1 MRRGSA
7 IPTLRKQPGRGRPLQ
22 PALVHMRRALLHLD
36 VGRNKMLRC
45 AAGKCRGTVR
55 TRAMG
60 GAQGCSAGYS
70 YSYSKVPLWASERK
84 DAQRISSLSPD
95 ET

>member
-1 MRRGSA
+1 
-7 IPTLRKQPGRGRPLQ
+7 
-22 PALVHMRRALLHLD
+22 
-36 VGRNKMLRC
+36 
-45 AAGKCRGTVR
+45 
-55 TRAMG
+55 MG

>member
-1 MRRGSA
+1 
-7 IPTLRKQPGRGRPLQ
+7 
-22 PALVHMRRALLHLD
+22 
-36 VGRNKMLRC
+36 
-45 AAGKCRGTVR
+45 
-55 TRAMG
+55 MG
-60 GAQGCSAGYS
+60 GAQGCSAGYSYS